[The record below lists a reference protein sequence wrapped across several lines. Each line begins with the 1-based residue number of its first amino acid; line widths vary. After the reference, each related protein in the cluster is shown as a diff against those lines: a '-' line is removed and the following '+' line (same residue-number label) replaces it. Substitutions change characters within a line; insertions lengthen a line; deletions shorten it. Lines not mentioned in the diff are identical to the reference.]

1 MNFVDQH
8 DGGVRRKAQNAKRK
22 AQQNAPSITPTRH
35 KTCFLRP
42 DTGPCRA
49 DIIQWYYDV
58 RQSKC
63 YRFFWGG
70 CQGNGN
76 RFETQEQCYEHCYL
90 DIKDSQAQIPHFC
103 SLTFNYGDCF
113 GYFNRWAWDTLSKT
127 CKRHLYS
134 GCGGNQNNFQ
144 THQECIE
151 TCLKPPNNTLSRSHS
166 FTTCI
171 PAINIPE
178 VH

>member
-1 MNFVDQH
+1 MALTLTASPNTSVIKSQFLLLKLYH
-8 DGGVRRKAQNAKRK
+8 A
-22 AQQNAPSITPTRH
+22 RH

-42 DTGPCRA
+42 DIGPCRA

-58 RQSKC
+58 RQSEC

-76 RFETQEQCYEHCYL
+76 RFETKKQY
-90 DIKDSQAQIPHFC
+90 KIPYFC
-103 SLTFNYGDCF
+103 SLTFDYGDCF
-113 GYFNRWAWDTLSKT
+113 GYFNRWAWDSLSKT
-127 CKRHLYS
+127 CRRHLYS

-144 THQECIE
+144 SYQECLG
-151 TCLKPPNNTLSRSHS
+151 TCLTTPNNTLGRSHS

-178 VH
+178 IQ